1 MKSSKKNYWL
11 DHRHNVD
18 KVFYTLCAFC
28 AVVLLAD
35 FFYRKH
41 AQLPWEEWF
50 GFYAFYGFVA
60 CISLVL
66 IAKQLRKI
74 LMRKEDYYD
83 H

>member
-1 MKSSKKNYWL
+1 
-11 DHRHNVD
+11 
-18 KVFYTLCAFC
+18 
-28 AVVLLAD
+28 
-35 FFYRKH
+35 
-41 AQLPWEEWF
+41 
-50 GFYAFYGFVA
+50 VA